1 MKIII
6 AGAGNVGTHLAKL
19 LSREKQD
26 IILMDDDEEKLTA
39 LSSNFDLLTVTASP
53 SSISGLK
60 EVGVKEADLF
70 IAVTPDESRN
80 MTACM
85 LATNLG
91 AKKTVARIDN
101 YEYLLPKNKE
111 FFQKLGVDSLIY
123 PEMLAAKEIVSSM
136 RMSWVRQWWEF
147 CGGALILI
155 GTKMREKAEILNIPL
170 YELGGPNIP
179 YHVVA
184 IKRGTE
190 TIIPRGDDVIKL
202 HDIVY
207 FTTTRKYIPYIRKI
221 AGYKGYIAGKEDY
234 ADVRNVM
241 IMGGSRIAVRTAQ
254 YVPDYMQVK
263 IVDNDINRCNRL
275 TELLDDKTMIINGDG
290 RDMDLLIEEGL
301 KNTEAFVALTGNS
314 ETNIL
319 ACLAAKRMGVE
330 KTVAEVENI
339 DYIGMAESLDIGTVI
354 NKKMIAAS
362 HIYQMMLDADVS
374 NVKCLTFANADVA
387 EFTVPAG
394 AKITKHFIKDLGLP
408 KGTTIGG
415 MIRNGEGVL
424 VTGDTLIQ
432 PGDHV
437 VVFCLSMM
445 IKKIEK
451 FFN

>member
-221 AGYKGYIAGKEDY
+221 AGKEDY

-339 DYIGMAESLDIGTVI
+339 DYIGMAESLDISTVI

>member
-221 AGYKGYIAGKEDY
+221 AGKEDY

-339 DYIGMAESLDIGTVI
+339 DYIGMAESLDIGTV
-354 NKKMIAAS
+354 MIAAS

>member
-6 AGAGNVGTHLAKL
+6 AGAGAVGTHLAKL

-26 IILMDDDEEKLTA
+26 IILIDDDEEKLST
-39 LSSNFDLLTVTASP
+39 LGSNFDLMTVCASP

-60 EVGVKEADLF
+60 EVGGSEADLF

-85 LATNLG
+85 IASNLG

-136 RMSWVRQWWEF
+136 RMSWIRQWWEF

-155 GTKMREKAEILNIPL
+155 GTKMRESAEILNISL
-170 YELGGPNIP
+170 QQLGSGNNP
-179 YHVVA
+179 YHIVA
-184 IKRGTE
+184 IKRGNE
-190 TIIPRGDDVIKL
+190 TIIPRGSDVIKL

-221 AGYKGYIAGKEDY
+221 AGKEDY

-241 IMGGSRIAVRTAQ
+241 IMGGGRIAVRTAQ

-263 IVDNDINRCNRL
+263 IVEQDVNRCNRL
-275 TELLDDKTMIINGDG
+275 TELLDDKVMIINGDG
-290 RDMDLLIEEGL
+290 RDLDLLTEEGL

-319 ACLAAKRMGVE
+319 ACLAAKRMGVS

-354 NKKMIAAS
+354 NKKMIAAG

-374 NVKCLTFANADVA
+374 NVKSLTFANADVA
-387 EFTVPAG
+387 EFTVKADS
-394 AKITKHFIKDLGLP
+394 KITRHHVKDLGLP

-415 MIRNGEGVL
+415 LIRDGVGIV
-424 VTGDTLIQ
+424 VTGDTLIHA
-432 PGDHV
+432 GDHV

>member
-6 AGAGNVGTHLAKL
+6 AGAGAVGTHLAKL
-19 LSREKQD
+19 LSSEKQD
-26 IILMDDDEEKLTA
+26 IILMDDDEEKLST
-39 LSSNFDLLTVTASP
+39 LSANFDLMTVPASP
-53 SSISGLK
+53 SSIAALK

-85 LATNLG
+85 LASNLG

-111 FFQKLGVDSLIY
+111 FFQKLGVNSLIY
-123 PEMLAAKEIVSSM
+123 PEMLAAKELVSSM

-155 GTKMREKAEILNIPL
+155 GVKLRENAEILNVTL
-170 YELGGPNIP
+170 AELGAPDIP

-184 IKRGTE
+184 IKRGSE
-190 TIIPRGDDVIKL
+190 TIIPRGDDTIKL
-202 HDIVY
+202 YDIVY
-207 FTTTRKYIPYIRKI
+207 FTTTRKYIPHIRKI
-221 AGYKGYIAGKEDY
+221 TGKEDY

-241 IMGGSRIAVRTAQ
+241 IMGGGRIAVRTAQ

-263 IVDNDINRCNRL
+263 IIENNINRCNRL
-275 TELLDDKTMIINGDG
+275 TELLDNKTMIINGDG
-290 RDMDLLIEEGL
+290 RDMDLLLEEGL
-301 KNTEAFVALTGNS
+301 RNTEAFVALTGNS

-319 ACLAAKRMGVE
+319 ACLAAKRMGVD

-339 DYIGMAESLDIGTVI
+339 DYISMAESLDIGTVI

-362 HIYQMMLDADVS
+362 HIYQMMLDVDVS

-387 EFTVPAG
+387 EFIAKAG
-394 AKITKHFIKDLGLP
+394 SKITKSLVKDIGFP
-408 KGTTIGG
+408 KGVTIGG
-415 MIRNGEGVL
+415 LIRNGEGGL
-424 VTGDTLIQ
+424 VTGDTLIKA
-432 PGDHV
+432 GDHV
-437 VVFCLSMM
+437 VVFCLNMM

-451 FFN
+451 YFN

>member
-6 AGAGNVGTHLAKL
+6 AGAGAVGTHLAKL
-19 LSREKQD
+19 LSRERQN
-26 IILMDDDEEKLTA
+26 IILMDDNEERLST
-39 LSSNFDLLTVTASP
+39 LSSNFDLMTVAASP
-53 SSISGLK
+53 TSINGL
-60 EVGVKEADLF
+60 ENVGARDADLF

-85 LATNLG
+85 LASNLG

-101 YEYLLPKNKE
+101 YEYLLPRNKD
-111 FFQKLGVDSLIY
+111 FFHKLGVDSLIY
-123 PEMLAAKEIVSSM
+123 PEMLAAKEIVSSI

-147 CGGALILI
+147 YGGALILI
-155 GTKMREKAEILNIPL
+155 GTKMREKAEILDVPL
-170 YELGGPNIP
+170 YKLGGPTLP
-179 YHVVA
+179 YHIVA
-184 IKRGTE
+184 IKRGNE
-190 TIIPRGDDVIKL
+190 TLIPRGDDAIRMN
-202 HDIVY
+202 DIVY
-207 FTTTRKYIPYIRKI
+207 FTTTRKYLPYVRKVT
-221 AGYKGYIAGKEDY
+221 GKEDY
-234 ADVRNVM
+234 VDVRNVM

-254 YVPDYMQVK
+254 YVPDYMQLK
-263 IVDNDINRCNRL
+263 IVDNDLNRCNRL

-290 RDMDLLIEEGL
+290 RDMDLLVEEGL
-301 KNTEAFVALTGNS
+301 KNTDAFVALTGNS

-319 ACLAAKRMGVE
+319 ACLAAKRMGVS

-339 DYIGMAESLDIGTVI
+339 DYIGMAESLDIGSVI
-354 NKKMIAAS
+354 NKKMITAS

-387 EFTVPAG
+387 EFTVKAG
-394 AKITKHFIKDLGLP
+394 SLITKHPVKDLGLP
-408 KGTTIGG
+408 KGMTIGG
-415 MIRNGEGVL
+415 LIRNGEGIV
-424 VTGDTLIQ
+424 VMGDTLIQ

>member
-6 AGAGNVGTHLAKL
+6 AGAGAVGTHLAKL

-26 IILMDDDEEKLTA
+26 IILLDDNEERLST
-39 LSSNFDLLTVTASP
+39 LSSNFDLMTVIESP
-53 SSISGLK
+53 TSIKGLK
-60 EVGVKEADLF
+60 EVGAGEADLF

-80 MTACM
+80 MTACI
-85 LATNLG
+85 LANKLG
-91 AKKTVARIDN
+91 AQKTVARIDN
-101 YEYLLPKNKE
+101 YEYLQPKHKE
-111 FFQKLGVDSLIY
+111 FFQKLGIGSLIY
-123 PEMLAAKEIVSSM
+123 PEMLAAKEIVSSI

-155 GTKMREKAEILNIPL
+155 GAKMRERAEILDIPL
-170 YELGGPNIP
+170 YKLGDTGLP
-179 YHVVA
+179 YHIVA
-184 IKRGTE
+184 VKRGNE
-190 TIIPRGDDVIKL
+190 TLIPRGDDVIKL

-207 FTTTRKYIPYIRKI
+207 FTTTRKYVPYIRK
-221 AGYKGYIAGKEDY
+221 IAGKEDY

-254 YVPDYMQVK
+254 FVPDYMQVK
-263 IVDNDINRCNRL
+263 IVDNDLNRCNRL

-290 RDMDLLIEEGL
+290 RDMELLLDEGL
-301 KNTEAFVALTGNS
+301 QNTEAFVALTGNS

-319 ACLAAKRMGVE
+319 ACLAAKRMGVR

-354 NKKMIAAS
+354 NKKLIAAS

-387 EFTVPAG
+387 EFTVKEG
-394 AKITKHFIKDLGLP
+394 SRITRHMVKDLGLP

-415 MIRNGEGVL
+415 LIRHGEGLV
-424 VTGDTLIQ
+424 VTGNTQIL

-451 FFN
+451 YFN

>member
-60 EVGVKEADLF
+60 EIGVKEADLF

-221 AGYKGYIAGKEDY
+221 AGKEDY

-319 ACLAAKRMGVE
+319 ACPAANRIGGEKTLAAVE
-330 KTVAEVENI
+330 SF
-339 DYIGMAESLDIGTVI
+339 DYIGTAESLDIGTVI